1 MSAYCTV
8 NSLFNWSSVSF
19 FIWLRWVLVVVCGTC
34 TVSGGVLRETQG
46 LSSHG
51 AQALASW
58 HSDFGSSSTWAP
70 LLCPVGDLRSLARD

>member
-1 MSAYCTV
+1 M
-8 NSLFNWSSVSF
+8 
-19 FIWLRWVLVVVCGTC
+19 
-34 TVSGGVLRETQG
+34 SGGVLRETQG